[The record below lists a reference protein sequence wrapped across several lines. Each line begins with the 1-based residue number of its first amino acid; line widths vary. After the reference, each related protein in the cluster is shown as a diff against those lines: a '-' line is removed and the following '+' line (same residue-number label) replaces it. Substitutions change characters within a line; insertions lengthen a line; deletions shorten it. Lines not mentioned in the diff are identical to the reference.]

1 MRRTEAREL
10 LMQMLFQMEA
20 QNDFSQ
26 QAKELFVEF
35 YMDNS
40 SQLPYFQMVFDSFI
54 HNKKDIDAKID
65 EASSHWRTGRM
76 GKVDLAVLRLC
87 ITEISFVTSEIIP
100 PSAAINEA
108 VVLAK
113 KFGGEDSG
121 KFVNGVLGKVA
132 SGNEG

>member
-10 LMQMLFQMEA
+10 LMQLLFQMEA
-20 QNDFSQ
+20 QNNFSME
-26 QAKELFVEF
+26 AKDSFIEF

-40 SQLPYFQMVFDSFI
+40 SQLPYFNMVFEAFSA
-54 HNKKDIDAKID
+54 NKKDIDARIN
-65 EASSHWRTGRM
+65 ETSSNWRTGRM
-76 GKVDLAVLRLC
+76 AKVDLAVLRLC
-87 ITEISFVTSEIIP
+87 ITEMMFVTEEVIP
-100 PSAAINEA
+100 SSAAINEA

-132 SGNEG
+132 SVNEQ